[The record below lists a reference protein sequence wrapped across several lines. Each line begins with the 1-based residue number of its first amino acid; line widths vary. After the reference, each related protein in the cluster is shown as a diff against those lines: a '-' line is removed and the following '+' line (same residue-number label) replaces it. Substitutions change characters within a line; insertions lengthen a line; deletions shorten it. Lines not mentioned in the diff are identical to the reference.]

1 MINLLPPK
9 QKEELKLRRVL
20 VIINTLGMIIFA
32 VLVVFLLCLTIAK
45 FFADG
50 LVKSKEIENE
60 GVQRQLEIMEVAQI
74 EKQMNSYNNLCRVLN
89 NFYSKQNS
97 AAAKITTIANS
108 LPEGITL
115 TQMALNDNTIS
126 IGGLSKNREALTKM
140 QSNLENLSDIDSVII
155 PPSAWVEENNSK
167 FDAIIKYNDNE
178 NAK

>member
-1 MINLLPPK
+1 
-9 QKEELKLRRVL
+9 
-20 VIINTLGMIIFA
+20 
-32 VLVVFLLCLTIAK
+32 
-45 FFADG
+45 
-50 LVKSKEIENE
+50 
-60 GVQRQLEIMEVAQI
+60 
-74 EKQMNSYNNLCRVLN
+74 MNSYNNLCRVLN